1 VQAFAT
7 PLPGPSKSLNLRAVI
22 EPGEMPKMATRGF
35 RFIALLLGVLA
46 AGLAVAA
53 DKYPSRPVHWIVGF
67 AAGGPNDTVAR
78 IFGEWLSNHLGQQ
91 FVVEDRTG
99 QGGMIA
105 ANYVLKSAPDGYTV
119 MFVAPNNAIGTTL
132 YKRLPFDFLR
142 DAAPVAGLMRLANL
156 MVVPPSLPVNSV
168 AEFIAYAKA
177 HPGELSFASS
187 GNGTSVHMSGELF
200 KAMTGVN
207 MVHVPY
213 RGSAAVYP
221 DLLSG
226 KVHVLFDNVPGA
238 IGFVRDGRLRAL
250 GVTTAERSKALP
262 DVPTVAETVPGYEA
276 SVWYGIAA
284 PKGTPPEAIEIL
296 NKAVNAALADPK
308 MQARV
313 ADLGGVPMPMSPA
326 EFGKLLADETEKWGK
341 VVKFANISVE

>member
-1 VQAFAT
+1 
-7 PLPGPSKSLNLRAVI
+7 
-22 EPGEMPKMATRGF
+22 MAARGF
-35 RFIALLLGVLA
+35 RFFALLLGVLA

-226 KVHVLFDNVPGA
+226 KVHVLFDNIPGA

>member
-1 VQAFAT
+1 MRAVRLSGLIAAVIGAFAISF
-7 PLPGPSKSLNLRAVI
+7 GIGN
-22 EPGEMPKMATRGF
+22 
-35 RFIALLLGVLA
+35 
-46 AGLAVAA
+46 AA
-53 DKYPSRPVHWIVGF
+53 DKYPSRPIHWVVGF
-67 AAGGPNDTVAR
+67 AAGGPNDTTAR
-78 IFGEWLSNHLGQQ
+78 IFGDWLSTDLGQPI
-91 FVVEDRTG
+91 VVEDRTG

-119 MFVAPNNAIGTTL
+119 MFVAPNNVIGTSL
-132 YKRLPFDFLR
+132 YKKLPFDFLQ
-142 DAAPVAGLMRLANL
+142 DGVPVAGLMRLANA
-156 MVVPPSLPVNSV
+156 MVVPPSLPVKSV

-200 KAMTGVN
+200 KAMTGIN

-226 KVHVLFDNVPGA
+226 KVHVLFDNIPGA

-250 GVTTAERSKALP
+250 GVTTAQRSKALP

-276 SVWYGIAA
+276 SVWYGISG
-284 PKGTPPEAIEIL
+284 PKGMPAEAVEAL
-296 NKAVNAALADPK
+296 NQAVKAALADPK
-308 MQARV
+308 MQERV
-313 ADLGGVPMPMSPA
+313 AQLGGTPMPMSA
-326 EFGKLLADETEKWGK
+326 DEFGKLLVDETAKWAK

>member
-1 VQAFAT
+1 MRA
-7 PLPGPSKSLNLRAVI
+7 LRLLVV
-22 EPGEMPKMATRGF
+22 
-35 RFIALLLGVLA
+35 LLLSLFVVSA
-46 AGLAVAA
+46 EAA
-53 DKYPSRPVHWIVGF
+53 DTYPSRPVHWVVGF
-67 AAGGPNDTVAR
+67 AAGGPNDTIAR

-105 ANYVLKSAPDGYTV
+105 ANYVVHSQPDGYTI

-132 YKRLPFDFLR
+132 YKHLPFDFLQ
-142 DAAPVAGLMRLANL
+142 DAVPVAGLMRLANV
-156 MVVPPSLPVNSV
+156 MVVPPSLPVHSV

-177 HPGELSFASS
+177 HPGDLSFASS

-200 KAMTGVN
+200 KAMTGVS

-213 RGSAAVYP
+213 RGSALIYP

-226 KVHVLFDNVPGA
+226 KVHVLFDNIPGA
-238 IGFVRDGRLRAL
+238 VGFVHDGRLRAL
-250 GVTTAERSKALP
+250 AVTTTQRSKALP

-284 PKGTPPEAIEIL
+284 PKGTPPEAIEVL
-296 NKAVNAALADPK
+296 NKAINAALDDPK
-308 MQARV
+308 IQERV
-313 ADLGGVPMPMSPA
+313 AQLGGSPMPMSPA
-326 EFGKLLADETEKWGK
+326 EFGKLLADETAKWGK
-341 VVKFANISVE
+341 VVRAANISVE